1 MNIAVA
7 SAIVI
12 TAFLAAG
19 VLLLISFNKRIRRLQ
34 ANPPP
39 EFPADRPDAV
49 RATGREQSAG
59 PMPSPGS
66 DGSPPPDAAYDEPYA
81 GEARPPTTG

>member
-39 EFPADRPDAV
+39 EFPADNRDAV
-49 RATGREQSAG
+49 RAQGREQPDG
-59 PMPSPGS
+59 PMPTAGHDGASPG
-66 DGSPPPDAAYDEPYA
+66 DARR
-81 GEARPPTTG
+81 RP